1 MSKYKEVFQDM
12 VDYNG
17 EVFASFQKLHD
28 AYSLNPQQ
36 LQKAFNQEGERVLR
50 IIRKY
55 ENILCGK
62 SESGKYG
69 KFSSTLSDK
78 FWGEVRQRF
87 PNIDKVGL
95 LS

>member
-1 MSKYKEVFQDM
+1 MPKYKEVFSDM
-12 VDYNG
+12 IEYNKDLFDTF
-17 EVFASFQKLHD
+17 EDVHKKYD
-28 AYSLNPQQ
+28 LNPKKYQELFNLRGEKV
-36 LQKAFNQEGERVLR
+36 LQV
-50 IIRKY
+50 IRKY

-78 FWGEVRQRF
+78 FWTEIRTHF
-87 PNIDKVGL
+87 PLIDKVGL

>member
-1 MSKYKEVFQDM
+1 MSKYKEVIQDM
-12 VDYNG
+12 LDYNK
-17 EVFASFQKLHD
+17 EVFASFEKLHNN
-28 AYSLNPQQ
+28 YTLNPKEF
-36 LQKAFNQEGERVLR
+36 QKSFNEEGEQVMR